1 MKRLL
6 LVAALALGACAA
18 PSSYDGLAGGTKED
32 ASVTATLWPGRP
44 GKARWAAVAADGSR
58 IGVFEGSELRSTLT
72 PPPGIVRGFG
82 RGLR

>member
-1 MKRLL
+1 VRIGSDG
-6 LVAALALGACAA
+6 AA
-18 PSSYDGLAGGTKED
+18 
-32 ASVTATLWPGRP
+32 TATPIGVPGLGVRLTTIWPGRP